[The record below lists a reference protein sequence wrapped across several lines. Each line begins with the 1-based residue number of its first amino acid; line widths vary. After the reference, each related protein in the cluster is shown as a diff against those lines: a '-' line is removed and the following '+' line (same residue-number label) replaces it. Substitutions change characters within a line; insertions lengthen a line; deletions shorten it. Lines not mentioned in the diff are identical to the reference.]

1 MLCELSGFGLL
12 NMRRGGRSELQT
24 QAEKRRGEGESRLAS
39 RLPTKEQMIPV
50 RNATET
56 DSLPCSPAREF
67 ATMLVFWSFWRLLM
81 TSQKAELID
90 PPILALTNHIGSAPR
105 SSLGAIDQILALFQS
120 NTRAMLLSI
129 ISIVLSYYRM
139 LDESTRSMTSQA
151 SSSFPSD
158 A

>member
-39 RLPTKEQMIPV
+39 RLPTNEQMIPV

-67 ATMLVFWSFWRLLM
+67 ATMLVFLVFLASVDDVAKSRVDRPTYSRFNQSYWQCTSFLFGCYRPNI
-81 TSQKAELID
+81 S
-90 PPILALTNHIGSAPR
+90 PISEQYTRHIIIYYFYSA
-105 SSLGAIDQILALFQS
+105 IILQNAGREYPFNDKS
-120 NTRAMLLSI
+120 G
-129 ISIVLSYYRM
+129 IVL
-139 LDESTRSMTSQA
+139 L
-151 SSSFPSD
+151 P
-158 A
+158 

>member
-1 MLCELSGFGLL
+1 
-12 NMRRGGRSELQT
+12 
-24 QAEKRRGEGESRLAS
+24 
-39 RLPTKEQMIPV
+39 
-50 RNATET
+50 
-56 DSLPCSPAREF
+56 
-67 ATMLVFWSFWRLLM
+67 M

-90 PPILALTNHIGSAPR
+90 PPILALTNHIGSAPL